1 MGPAVQVL
9 KQIVTT
15 GNGAGDFAVSSQGTL
30 VYAHASGFDPFA
42 RTLSWIDRQGRRE
55 PMAAPPHPYSQFR
68 LSHDGTRVVTLG
80 DREPE
85 QNVWVLD
92 LSRQLLTRVTTD
104 AALDIQPAWTWDD
117 RWIVF
122 ASNREGGTQNLWR
135 VAADGTGAPERLTHP
150 PNNQGAPVRHPT
162 GDCCSGR
169 PSGAGDNDLMEMT
182 LDDRR
187 QVRPLVRTSFNEGQG
202 AVSPDARWLAYNSN
216 RSGRAEV
223 YVAPYPNTDA
233 GRWQVSTAG
242 GQGPR
247 WSKDGKEI
255 FFLGPDRALMSVK
268 VTGTGNE
275 WSATPPD
282 EGTGAGLLVV
292 SQRRGSL
299 RCLARRQA
307 VPGART
313 ANAFGARPR
322 GGAAVGRGAEGPG
335 AARELDLLLA
345 YLLSTR

>member
-1 MGPAVQVL
+1 VQVL

-30 VYAHASGFDPFA
+30 VYAHASGYDPFA

-55 PMAAPPHPYSQFR
+55 PLAAPPHPYSQFR
-68 LSHDGTRVVTLG
+68 LSYDGTRVVTLG

-92 LSRQLLTRVTTD
+92 LSRHFLTRVTTD

-122 ASNREGGTQNLWR
+122 ASNRDGGTQNLWR

-150 PNNQGAPVRHPT
+150 PTSQGSPSPAPN
-162 GDCCSGR
+162 GR
-169 PSGAGDNDLMEMT
+169 LLFATPSSAGDTDMMEMI

-187 QVRPLVRTSFNEGQG
+187 QARPLVRTTFNEGNG
-202 AVSPDARWLAYNSN
+202 AVSPDGRWLAYNSN

-233 GRWQVSTAG
+233 GPPRQVSTAG

-247 WSKDGKEI
+247 WAKDGKEI

-268 VTGTGNE
+268 VTDTGNE
-275 WSATPPD
+275 WSATPPTKVL
-282 EGTGAGLLVV
+282 EPGYWSSASVGAHYDVSPDGKRFLVLEPPTLSAPDLVV
-292 SQRRGSL
+292 VQQWDEELKSLAPRR
-299 RCLARRQA
+299 
-307 VPGART
+307 
-313 ANAFGARPR
+313 
-322 GGAAVGRGAEGPG
+322 
-335 AARELDLLLA
+335 
-345 YLLSTR
+345 

>member
-1 MGPAVQVL
+1 VQVL

-30 VYAHASGFDPFA
+30 VYAHASDYDPFA

-55 PMAAPPHPYSQFR
+55 PLAVPPHPYSQFR
-68 LSHDGTRVVTLG
+68 LSYDGTRVVTLG

-92 LSRQLLTRVTTD
+92 LSRHFLTRVTTD

-122 ASNREGGTQNLWR
+122 ASNRDGGTQNLWR
-135 VAADGTGAPERLTHP
+135 VPADSTGASERLTHP
-150 PNNQGAPVRHPT
+150 PTPQASPSPT
-162 GDCCSGR
+162 PNGR
-169 PSGAGDNDLMEMT
+169 LLFGTPSDAGDPDLMEMI

-187 QVRPLVRTSFNEGQG
+187 QVRPLVRTRFSENLG
-202 AVSPDARWLAYNSN
+202 AVSPDARWLAYTSN
-216 RSGRAEV
+216 RSGKAEV

-233 GRWQVSTAG
+233 GPPRQVSTAG

-255 FFLGPDRALMSVK
+255 FFLDPDRALMSVK
-268 VTGTGNE
+268 VTGTGSA
-275 WSATPPD
+275 WSATPPTKVL
-282 EGTGAGLLVV
+282 EPGYWSSVSVGAHYDVAPDGKRFLVLEPPTLSAPDLVV
-292 SQRRGSL
+292 VQQWDEELKALVPRR
-299 RCLARRQA
+299 
-307 VPGART
+307 
-313 ANAFGARPR
+313 
-322 GGAAVGRGAEGPG
+322 
-335 AARELDLLLA
+335 
-345 YLLSTR
+345 